1 MRHGS
6 NKIAAY
12 ATYNTASP
20 DPLRSFV
27 LLFSGVCGDPY
38 QEVSPATNIANFLG
52 PVTTYQ
58 SGQIIRANV
67 RLQVNHGGRI
77 TFRLCDRRTSL
88 DQGCF
93 NARTLLRADTGRPHW
108 YILTGSFG
116 TPGSAAIDLRLPS
129 GFSCPNGCVLQ
140 MEYVTYNSCVEPC
153 AREDCGFYADR
164 RNQITGQ
171 AGPLDFCQAGG
182 THEIFLNC
190 ADVVIGGGS
199 GTTPPPGGVC
209 GKCNLPAWQGGCK
222 CDSNCG
228 CLPGTGGA
236 PCDKCNIAQS
246 NGGCKCDSNCACL
259 PGTMM
264 ARPRPRNATA
274 TSPAPRRTSRRARA
288 GVTRV
293 PAQTAEEAAAA
304 ADIAPAADAAQP
316 AGTVDNTAVAAAAAT
331 TAPDVTG
338 EVAAAGVAAA
348 AAGAEG
354 VPAAEPGAAAA
365 AGVAAGTEATA
376 VVADPAAA
384 VVTP

>member
-1 MRHGS
+1 MTSWHTDT
-6 NKIAAY
+6 NTNTNTNCIAHNEAFFNGNWY
-12 ATYNTASP
+12 ATAGNGLGPVPFRRAGSP
-20 DPLRSFV
+20 
-27 LLFSGVCGDPY
+27 GVCGDPY
-38 QEVSPATNIANFLG
+38 QEISPATNIANFPG

-58 SGQIIRANV
+58 SGQVIRANV

-77 TFRLCDRRTSL
+77 TFRLCDRRTNL

-93 NARTLLRADTGRPHW
+93 NARTLLRADTGRPYW

-129 GFSCPNGCVLQ
+129 GFSCTNGCVLQ

-153 AREDCGFYADR
+153 AREHCGFYADR

-190 ADVVIGGGS
+190 ADVVITGGS
-199 GTTPPPGGVC
+199 APAPPGGVC
-209 GKCNLPAWQGGCK
+209 GKCNLPAWQDGCK

-246 NGGCKCDSNCACL
+246 NGGCKCDNNCACL

-288 GVTRV
+288 GVTRSSSCLQGQCL
-293 PAQTAEEAAAA
+293 PY
-304 ADIAPAADAAQP
+304 
-316 AGTVDNTAVAAAAAT
+316 
-331 TAPDVTG
+331 
-338 EVAAAGVAAA
+338 
-348 AAGAEG
+348 
-354 VPAAEPGAAAA
+354 
-365 AGVAAGTEATA
+365 
-376 VVADPAAA
+376 
-384 VVTP
+384 

>member
-1 MRHGS
+1 M
-6 NKIAAY
+6 
-12 ATYNTASP
+12 AT
-20 DPLRSFV
+20 
-27 LLFSGVCGDPY
+27 GVCGDPY
-38 QEVSPATNIANFLG
+38 QEVSPATNIANFPG

-58 SGQIIRANV
+58 SGQVIRANV

-77 TFRLCDRRTSL
+77 TFRLCDRRSNL

-236 PCDKCNIAQS
+236 P
-246 NGGCKCDSNCACL
+246 L
-259 PGTMM
+259 

-304 ADIAPAADAAQP
+304 AEAAPAADAAQP
-316 AGTVDNTAVAAAAAT
+316 ASISDNTAVAAAAAT
-331 TAPDVTG
+331 AAPDVTG
-338 EVAAAGVAAA
+338 EVAAAAVGDEGMPAAEPAVGASAAA
-348 AAGAEG
+348 AAAP
-354 VPAAEPGAAAA
+354 VSDTAAASDA
-365 AGVAAGTEATA
+365 AVVPEAAA
-376 VVADPAAA
+376 VVADSATAA
-384 VVTP
+384 VAP